1 MKSKTDCQEPC
12 KDLLT
17 RISSLQYG
25 QSEQSVLKIT

>member
-12 KDLLT
+12 KYLLT

-25 QSEQSVLKIT
+25 NQKQSVLKIT